1 MSLIFRIK
9 CMVIKIKKQA
19 MDSATQNVERHF
31 ERLKLLCIIFKII
44 LRNNNHKS
52 TKNYTIYF
60 YH

>member
-1 MSLIFRIK
+1 
-9 CMVIKIKKQA
+9 MVIKIKKQA

-52 TKNYTIYF
+52 TKNYTISF